1 MNWLEVSLTVD
12 GEMAEAVAEVL
23 ARFAPNGVVIESTA
37 IDDSLVDEGHPIG
50 PLRVCA
56 FLPIDAHLEETRQR
70 IEESLWYLGRIRSI
84 DPPEFRP
91 IKEINWA

>member
-1 MNWLEVSLTVD
+1 MNWLEISLVVD

-37 IDDSLVDEGHPIG
+37 IAANLENEGHPVG

-56 FLPIDAHLEETRQR
+56 YLEVDEKIEESRQR
-70 IEESLWYLGRIRSI
+70 IEESRW
-84 DPPEFRP
+84 
-91 IKEINWA
+91 